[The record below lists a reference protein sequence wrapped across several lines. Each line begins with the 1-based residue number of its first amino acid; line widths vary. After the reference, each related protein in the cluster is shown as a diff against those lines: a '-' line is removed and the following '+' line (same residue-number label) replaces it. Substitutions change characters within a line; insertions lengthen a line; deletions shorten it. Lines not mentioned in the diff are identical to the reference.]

1 MRKGHCRL
9 AATAQQGQCRSA
21 GNSPRAKGL
30 GRAVPRCIVRGI
42 AKIRVAFVSISPS
55 STPYPIGT
63 PGTPWAAAERAAWLA
78 RQPLQRVYAEEVVAP
93 LKALAAGLPAQA
105 ELFQYGTLDYTRLG
119 LASYPLWAVRSRA
132 WRADH
137 PVVLVTGGV
146 HGYETSGVQGAL
158 LWLEHEFG
166 RHAQGLNLLVLPCIS
181 PWGYETINRW
191 NPDALDP
198 NRQFKPASPAAESAL
213 AMACVAANCTRVDL
227 HVDLHETTDTDNSE
241 FGPAK
246 AARDGVAFDWHAIPD
261 GFYLVG
267 DTERPAPDFQRALIE
282 AVRPVTHI
290 AEADEHGCL
299 IGEPLQQAGVINYP
313 KRALGLCGGMTAARL
328 VTTTEV
334 YPDSPTA
341 SPAQCN
347 QAQAA
352 TVTAAI
358 AYLQRV

>member
-1 MRKGHCRL
+1 MSHPPS
-9 AATAQQGQCRSA
+9 TA
-21 GNSPRAKGL
+21 
-30 GRAVPRCIVRGI
+30 
-42 AKIRVAFVSISPS
+42 
-55 STPYPIGT
+55 PYPIGT
-63 PGTPWAAAERAAWLA
+63 PGTPWGPAEKALWLS
-78 RQPLQRVYAEEVVAP
+78 RQRQQRSYADEVVAP
-93 LKALAAGLPAQA
+93 LRAGLPAQA
-105 ELFQYGTLDYTRLG
+105 ELIQYGALDYGRLG
-119 LASYPLWAVRSRA
+119 LGGYPLHAVRSRS
-132 WRADH
+132 WKPEL

-158 LWLEHEFG
+158 QWLRQEFE
-166 RHAQGLNLLVLPCIS
+166 RHAGAVNLLVLPCIS

-213 AMACVAANCTRVDL
+213 AMACVAAHGSRIDL

-267 DTERPAPDFQRALIE
+267 DTERPEPEFQRALIA
-282 AVRPVTHI
+282 AVRRVTHI
-290 AEADEHGCL
+290 AEADPQGRI
-299 IGEPLQQAGVINYP
+299 IGEPLQQPGVINYAQ
-313 KRALGLCGGMTAARL
+313 RSLGLCGAMTSARL
-328 VTTTEV
+328 TTTTEV

-347 QAQAA
+347 EAQGV
-352 TVTAAI
+352 TVTTAI
-358 AYLQRV
+358 EYLLQG